1 MDEETRERLA
11 LVKRGQLLGFYA
23 LALMLV
29 AIVALAVIG
38 QPLVAETLAS
48 AGLAV
53 VVAIFVTGRYQG
65 DSRGSK
71 LGDAQAN
78 VAARY

>member
-11 LVKRGQLLGFYA
+11 IVKRGQLLGFYA
-23 LALMLV
+23 LALMLI
-29 AIVALAVIG
+29 AIVALSGIG
-38 QPLVAETLAS
+38 QPWVAETLAS

-65 DSRGSK
+65 DSSGSK
-71 LGDAQAN
+71 PPGRHNQSG
-78 VAARY
+78 